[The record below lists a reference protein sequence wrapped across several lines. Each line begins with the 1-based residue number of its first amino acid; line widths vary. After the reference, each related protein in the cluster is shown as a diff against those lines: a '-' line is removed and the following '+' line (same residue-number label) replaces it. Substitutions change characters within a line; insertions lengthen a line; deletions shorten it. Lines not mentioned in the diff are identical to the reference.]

1 MSVVP
6 DSASSVSAC
15 KSVQRHSAQ
24 ILQRRYVTCRRAMS
38 EGGDW
43 NTRRFG
49 TFNMDKSLK
58 GYCELSL
65 LYVASY
71 DLFQGVKQF
80 ELFSQARI
88 RITFPQVF
96 YFRALDVKFMI
107 KHHNSQIMD

>member
-6 DSASSVSAC
+6 GSASLVSAC
-15 KSVQRHSAQ
+15 KGVQRHSAQ

-58 GYCELSL
+58 GYCELSSI
-65 LYVASY
+65 YVASY

-80 ELFSQARI
+80 KLFFSSPYQNHVPSCFL
-88 RITFPQVF
+88 FPS
-96 YFRALDVKFMI
+96 FRRKVYD
-107 KHHNSQIMD
+107 NSQIMG